1 MRRVLSVDV
10 GIKNLAL
17 CLLEEKAAPAPAA
30 PATATA
36 PAAPAAHATATAP
49 AAHVVRWQEP
59 AIVRWQVLNLCGEE
73 PKCGICA
80 KKGVF
85 QTPAL
90 TMTFCAKHAKISPYI
105 VPTPAFKLA
114 SKALKSQ
121 SLEKLL
127 ALMGTYNIPCQVQAQ
142 QGQQAQAQAQAP
154 AQQAQAQSQGKAAAL
169 LSIQHFFQEKVLQ
182 PVTGVK
188 ANTLDLVQIGVILT
202 EELDKN
208 FHDVLASLDVVVIE
222 NQISPIANRM
232 KTLQGMLAQYFIMRG
247 LRHIKFISAANKL
260 KEFQHPVAAAAPA
273 LAALAFAAPA
283 LAAAPVALAAPA
295 PANAKVKT
303 TYAERKT
310 MGIEVTQRLL
320 ANTPWLDYFTH
331 HKKKDDLADSFLQG
345 RWFLKQT
352 LAQL

>member
-17 CLLEEKAAPAPAA
+17 CLLEEKAAQGQDQGQDQAQDQAQD
-30 PATATA
+30 
-36 PAAPAAHATATAP
+36 
-49 AAHVVRWQEP
+49 HVVRWQEP

-73 PKCGICA
+73 PKCGVCA

-90 TMTFCAKHAKISPYI
+90 TLFFCAKHAKISPYI

-114 SKALKSQ
+114 TKALKSQ

-127 ALMGTYNIPCQVQAQ
+127 ALMGTYNIPAPVQV
-142 QGQQAQAQAQAP
+142 
-154 AQQAQAQSQGKAAAL
+154 QGKAAAL

-182 PVTGVK
+182 PVTAVK

-202 EELDKN
+202 EELDKH

-260 KEFQHPVAAAAPA
+260 KEFQLPVALSAEAAAPA
-273 LAALAFAAPA
+273 QAQDHAPA
-283 LAAAPVALAAPA
+283 EAHAA
-295 PANAKVKT
+295 AKVKT

-310 MGIEVTQRLL
+310 MGIDVTQRLL
-320 ANTPWLDYFTH
+320 ANTPWLEYFTH

-345 RWFLKQT
+345 RWFIKQKK
-352 LAQL
+352 

>member
-17 CLLEEKAAPAPAA
+17 CLLEEKAAQGQVQ
-30 PATATA
+30 
-36 PAAPAAHATATAP
+36 
-49 AAHVVRWQEP
+49 AHVVRWQEP

-73 PKCGICA
+73 PKCGVCA

-85 QTPAL
+85 QTPEL

-114 SKALKSQ
+114 TKALKSQ

-127 ALMGTYNIPCQVQAQ
+127 ALMGTYNIPAPVQVQV
-142 QGQQAQAQAQAP
+142 
-154 AQQAQAQSQGKAAAL
+154 QGKAAAL

-182 PVTGVK
+182 PVTAVK

-260 KEFQHPVAAAAPA
+260 KEFQVPVAPAPA
-273 LAALAFAAPA
+273 AT
-283 LAAAPVALAAPA
+283 AAPVALAPA
-295 PANAKVKT
+295 AAKVKT

-345 RWFLKQT
+345 RWFIKQT
-352 LAQL
+352 TAQL